1 MEGGAGNGA
10 DEVITVY
17 FYFYRDGAGGYALNA
32 IEFAD
37 GTSWDVARIKTL
49 VQAGTASANAPS
61 QSHSHSQSH
70 KSLNGLGGIDM
81 LYSYVGNDPL
91 HGGAGIHSL
100 YEGRGNSTRR
110 GVAAARGDR
119 HGGPGCETPL
129 HSTRAESIVLANN
142 QLDKL
147 VNAIAGYSAP
157 GGIGNVA
164 PQTVQDEWQAVITTA
179 WQAV

>member
-1 MEGGAGNGA
+1 MALTVKNTGEGA

-17 FYFYRDGAGGYALNA
+17 HYFIQDGAGGYALNA

-37 GTSWDVARIKTL
+37 GTNWDVARIKTL

-61 QSHSHSQSH
+61 HSHSH
-70 KSLNGLGGIDM
+70 KSRNGLGGIDT
-81 LYSYVGNDPL
+81 LYSYVGNDTL

-100 YEGRGNSTRR
+100 YEGRSNSTRR
-110 GVAAARGDR
+110 GVAAAQGDR
-119 HGGPGCETPL
+119 HGGAGRDTPL
-129 HSTRAESIVLANN
+129 HSTRAESVVLANN

-147 VNAIAGYSAP
+147 VNAMAGYSAP
-157 GGIGNVA
+157 GGVGNVA

-179 WQAV
+179 WQAA